1 MTKDFFA
8 QKAHTFEQNKHRV
21 DNVGNIATAI
31 LARVPLKASMHLMDF
46 GSGTG
51 LLLERVAPHVGR
63 VTAVD
68 VSPAMNGQLREKLDR
83 LPCVVELR
91 ELDLETDDLAVQFDG
106 IISSMTLHHIR
117 DVPALLR
124 KFHSML
130 PAGGFIALSD
140 LDKEDGSF
148 HTEDTGVFHFGF
160 DREEIARLA
169 TEAGFRD
176 VEVTSASV
184 ISKPQGDYPIFLL
197 TGTR

>member
-1 MTKDFFA
+1 MTKDYFA
-8 QKAHTFEQNKHRV
+8 HKAQAFEQNRSRV
-21 DNVGNIATAI
+21 DNVGNIAAAI
-31 LARVPLKASMHLMDF
+31 LARVRLENSMHLMDF

-51 LLLERVAPHVGR
+51 LLLEQVAPHVGK

-169 TEAGFRD
+169 AKAGFRD
-176 VEVTSASV
+176 VAVTSASV